1 MKQSTRVEL
10 ACKSSP
16 GFFCDCPHV
25 LTTLHHQL
33 FFSRFI
39 KYVFPPIDR
48 PLFRRDAASRLQF
61 ANTGSKTISGVLG
74 NGLNYRERDSAP
86 FAGQSI
92 AAMFIE

>member
-16 GFFCDCPHV
+16 GFSCDCPHV
-25 LTTLHHQL
+25 LTILHHQS

-61 ANTGSKTISGVLG
+61 SNTWLKQFLMCSVMGSIIENLILRLSL
-74 NGLNYRERDSAP
+74 DS
-86 FAGQSI
+86 Q
-92 AAMFIE
+92 